1 MIDSLSAVPM
11 LAPVNCTNG
20 CALWSDLA
28 KDGNKHNQSEVDA
41 KWLKGSAPAEAQSRC
56 AMPSKDP
63 GTDTYWCYCKDP
75 NPTLLDWGYCQSP
88 TKPVPEQINLQ
99 VPEFVTFFLK
109 GGRFLTSDSRGGP
122 VRVDDFEKGRMDCF
136 ALRLRFRRVLRV
148 IFMAVREASAFLSS
162 ESAAAHTVFVRL
174 LSSQSIQKGSKVR

>member
-1 MIDSLSAVPM
+1 MARFDVVVFLLVCLVVVVRSEMIDSLSTVPM

-109 GGRFLTSDSRGGP
+109 GGRFNVRAVAVGQCELTI
-122 VRVDDFEKGRMDCF
+122 
-136 ALRLRFRRVLRV
+136 LRK
-148 IFMAVREASAFLSS
+148 
-162 ESAAAHTVFVRL
+162 AAWIVSPCGCVFV
-174 LSSQSIQKGSKVR
+174 GYCV